1 LLDEP
6 KEIEVEQRIIG
17 TVIDVE
23 PRDAYACFVEIECKA
38 LEDATAFQIVSTDLP
53 FEHVALP
60 EAAGSRLKLICA
72 PGLKVNPGEKVKIA
86 VKPLERS
93 ALRRRGSEMLWD
105 PLNKAQIRSSQG
117 ESTFLRHKSSSM
129 LFDHFQFHRWSWGS
143 LGWLKV
149 ALGAG
154 SIG

>member
-53 FEHVALP
+53 FEHVALH

-72 PGLKVNPGEKVKIA
+72 PGLKVNPGEKVKL
-86 VKPLERS
+86 PSNRS
-93 ALRRRGSEMLWD
+93 KGQRYA
-105 PLNKAQIRSSQG
+105 A
-117 ESTFLRHKSSSM
+117 
-129 LFDHFQFHRWSWGS
+129 
-143 LGWLKV
+143 
-149 ALGAG
+149 AG
-154 SIG
+154 RKCFGTR